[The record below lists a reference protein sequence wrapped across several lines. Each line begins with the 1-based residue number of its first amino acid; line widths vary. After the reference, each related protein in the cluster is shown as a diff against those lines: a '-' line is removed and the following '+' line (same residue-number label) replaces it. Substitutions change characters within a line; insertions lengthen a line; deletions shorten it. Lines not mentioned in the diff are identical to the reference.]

1 MRLFNVVSPFVTGF
15 YQPCGVGDVEKM
27 EASFARGQEE
37 AVVGHGD
44 EVTDTAVT
52 DAQSVTLSPTCV
64 EKNLSNADSSSVAV
78 NITYRFKTYM

>member
-1 MRLFNVVSPFVTGF
+1 MRLFNVISPFKRHF
-15 YQPCGVGDVEKM
+15 YQPCGVGDIEKM

-44 EVTDTAVT
+44 EVGDTPVT

-64 EKNLSNADSSSVAV
+64 
-78 NITYRFKTYM
+78 KTHKQGGFVLCCC